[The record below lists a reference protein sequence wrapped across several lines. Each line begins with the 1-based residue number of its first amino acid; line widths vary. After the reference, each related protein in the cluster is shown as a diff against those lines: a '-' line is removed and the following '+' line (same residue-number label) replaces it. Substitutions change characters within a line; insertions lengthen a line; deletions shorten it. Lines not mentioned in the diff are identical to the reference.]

1 MSNILIPTNKDTI
14 MKKIKLYIFHP
25 YSRIG
30 GADLSLSRL
39 INNLDTK
46 KYSITFITLEKP
58 SISYYLKNKIKIHII
73 KKKRTIYSIFEIRKL
88 INNSRNN
95 FSKIIFIS
103 NQHFANITS
112 VLALININWV
122 KLILIERNNP
132 IELDYSNK
140 LKDKIIKILIKITY
154 RFSNTIIAISKELGK
169 DLEKL
174 CNKKVI
180 TIYNPS
186 FDRSI
191 YGLAKKKVIKKK
203 FKIILNIARF
213 EKQKNQLML
222 LESFNDIQKE
232 INAKLLLVGYGS
244 EKKKL
249 IDYISRNNLKK
260 KVLLI
265 TDNKNIFSY
274 YKMADLFVLTSIY
287 EGFGNV
293 LVEAGMFKVPIISTN
308 CKSGPKEI
316 LNYGKFGDL
325 VNVGDNA
332 KLSKLIIK
340 NLKKPNKIK
349 ILKMYKSLKT
359 FNIQN
364 HIRKYEKIFNEI

>member
-1 MSNILIPTNKDTI
+1 MLITNNKDMI
-14 MKKIKLYIFHP
+14 IKKIKLYIYHP

-58 SISYYLKNKIKIHII
+58 RIKYYLKNKIQIHII

-88 INNSRNN
+88 VFKNRNN

-103 NQHFANITS
+103 NQHFANVIS
-112 VLALININWV
+112 VISLASINWI

-154 RFSNTIIAISKELGK
+154 RFSNRIISISKELGK

-174 CNKKVI
+174 CDKKVI

-186 FDRSI
+186 FDKNI
-191 YGLAKKKVIKKK
+191 FKFANKKIIKKNY
-203 FKIILNIARF
+203 KIILNVARY
-213 EKQKNQLML
+213 EKQKNHLML
-222 LESFNDIQKE
+222 LESFKNIHKD
-232 INAKLLLVGYGS
+232 INAKLLLVGYGA
-244 EKKKL
+244 EKEKIIEYINANKL
-249 IDYISRNNLKK
+249 RK

-265 TDNKNIFSY
+265 STKNVFNY
-274 YKMADLFVLTSIY
+274 YKVADLFVLTSIY

-293 LVEAGMFKVPIISTN
+293 LVEAGMFRIPIISTN

-316 LNYGKFGDL
+316 LNNGKFGDL
-325 VNVGDNA
+325 VDVGDNS
-332 KLSKLIIK
+332 KLSRLIIK

-349 ILKMYKSLKT
+349 ILNMYKSLKIY
-359 FNIQN
+359 NIQN
-364 HIRKYEKIFNEI
+364 HIKKYEKIFNEI

>member
-1 MSNILIPTNKDTI
+1 MQ
-14 MKKIKLYIFHP
+14 KIKLYIFHP

-39 INNLDTK
+39 INNLDKK
-46 KYSITFITLEKP
+46 KYSITFITLERP
-58 SISYYLKNKIKIHII
+58 RINFYLKRKIEIHII
-73 KKKRTIYSIFEIRKL
+73 KKKRAIYSIFELRKL
-88 INNSRNN
+88 IKKDKNK

-103 NQHFANITS
+103 NQHFANIIS
-112 VLALININWV
+112 VVALANISWI

-140 LKDKIIKILIKITY
+140 LKDKLIKLLIKITY
-154 RFSNTIIAISKELGK
+154 KYSDTIISISKELGR

-174 CNKKVI
+174 CNKKVS
-180 TIYNPS
+180 TIYNAS
-186 FDRSI
+186 YDTNIFKLS
-191 YGLAKKKVIKKK
+191 KKIINKKS
-203 FKIILNIARF
+203 KIILNIARF
-213 EKQKNQLML
+213 EIQKNHLML
-222 LESFNDIQKE
+222 LESFKNVHKQ
-232 INAKLLLVGYGS
+232 INAKLILVGYGS
-244 EKKKL
+244 EKQNIL
-249 IDYISRNNLKK
+249 QYINRNNLKK

-274 YKMADLFVLTSIY
+274 YKIADLFVLTSIY

-316 LNYGKFGDL
+316 LKNGKFGDL
-325 VNVGDNA
+325 VNIGDT
-332 KLSKLIIK
+332 KRLSKLILK

-349 ILKMYKSLKT
+349 ILKMYESLKI
-359 FNIQN
+359 FNIKN
-364 HIRKYEKIFNEI
+364 HIKKYEKIFDKV

>member
-1 MSNILIPTNKDTI
+1 

-39 INNLDTK
+39 INNLNKK

-58 SISYYLKNKIKIHII
+58 SINFYLKSKIEIHII
-73 KKKRTIYSIFEIRKL
+73 KKKRTIYSIFELRTIVKKDRHQY
-88 INNSRNN
+88 
-95 FSKIIFIS
+95 SKIIFIS
-103 NQHFANITS
+103 NQHFANIIS
-112 VLALININWV
+112 VIALGQIKWA

-154 RFSNTIIAISKELGK
+154 RFSDYIISISKELGK

-174 CNKKVI
+174 CNKKVN

-186 FDRSI
+186 FDKSI
-191 YGLAKKKVIKKK
+191 FKLANKKILQKDS
-203 FKIILNIARF
+203 KIILNVARF
-213 EKQKNQLML
+213 EKQKNHLML
-222 LESFNDIQKE
+222 LESFKKIHNKIE
-232 INAKLLLVGYGS
+232 AKLVLIGYGS
-244 EKKKL
+244 EKKNIL
-249 IDYISRNNLKK
+249 EYINRNNLKN

-265 TDNKNIFSY
+265 SDSKNIFSY
-274 YKMADLFVLTSIY
+274 FKIADLFVLTSIY

-293 LVEAGMFKVPIISTN
+293 LVEAGIFKIPIISTN

-316 LNYGKFGDL
+316 LNNGQFGDL
-325 VNVGDNA
+325 VDIGDTK
-332 KLSKLIIK
+332 KLSKLMIK
-340 NLKKPNKIK
+340 NLNKPNKDK
-349 ILKMYKSLKT
+349 ILKMYRSLKIY
-359 FNIQN
+359 NIKK
-364 HIRKYEKIFNEI
+364 HIIKYEKIFDKI

>member
-1 MSNILIPTNKDTI
+1 MQ
-14 MKKIKLYIFHP
+14 KIKLYIFHP

-39 INNLDTK
+39 INNLDKK
-46 KYSITFITLEKP
+46 KYSITFITLERP
-58 SISYYLKNKIKIHII
+58 RINFYLKRKIEIHII
-73 KKKRTIYSIFEIRKL
+73 KKKRAIYSIFELRKL
-88 INNSRNN
+88 IKKDKNK

-103 NQHFANITS
+103 NQHFANIIS
-112 VLALININWV
+112 VVALANISWI

-140 LKDKIIKILIKITY
+140 LKDKLIKLLIKITY
-154 RFSNTIIAISKELGK
+154 KYSDTIISISKELGR

-174 CNKKVI
+174 CNKKVS
-180 TIYNPS
+180 TIYNAS
-186 FDRSI
+186 YDTNIFKLS
-191 YGLAKKKVIKKK
+191 KKKINKKS
-203 FKIILNIARF
+203 KIILNIARF
-213 EKQKNQLML
+213 EKQKNHLML
-222 LESFNDIQKE
+222 LESFKNVHKQ
-232 INAKLLLVGYGS
+232 INAKLILVGYGS
-244 EKKKL
+244 EKQNIL
-249 IDYISRNNLKK
+249 QYINRNNLKK

-274 YKMADLFVLTSIY
+274 YKIADLFVLTSIY

-316 LNYGKFGDL
+316 LKNGKFGDL
-325 VNVGDNA
+325 VNIGDT
-332 KLSKLIIK
+332 KRLSKLILK

-349 ILKMYKSLKT
+349 ILKMYESLKI
-359 FNIQN
+359 FNIKN
-364 HIRKYEKIFNEI
+364 HIKKYEKIFDNV

>member
-1 MSNILIPTNKDTI
+1 MQ
-14 MKKIKLYIFHP
+14 KIKLYIFHP

-39 INNLDTK
+39 INNLDKK
-46 KYSITFITLEKP
+46 KYSITFITLERP
-58 SISYYLKNKIKIHII
+58 RINFYLKRKIEIHII
-73 KKKRTIYSIFEIRKL
+73 KKKRAIYSIFELRKL
-88 INNSRNN
+88 IKKDKNK

-103 NQHFANITS
+103 NQHFANIIS
-112 VLALININWV
+112 VVALANISWI

-140 LKDKIIKILIKITY
+140 QKNKLIKLLIKITY
-154 RFSNTIIAISKELGK
+154 KYSDTIISISKELGR

-174 CNKKVI
+174 CNKKVS
-180 TIYNPS
+180 TIYNAS
-186 FDRSI
+186 YDTNIFKLS
-191 YGLAKKKVIKKK
+191 KKKINKKS
-203 FKIILNIARF
+203 KIILNIARF
-213 EKQKNQLML
+213 EKQKNHLML
-222 LESFNDIQKE
+222 LESFKNVHKQ
-232 INAKLLLVGYGS
+232 INAKLILVGYGS
-244 EKKKL
+244 EKKNIL
-249 IDYISRNNLKK
+249 QYINRNNLKK

-274 YKMADLFVLTSIY
+274 YKIADLFVLTSIY

-316 LNYGKFGDL
+316 LKNGKFGDL
-325 VNVGDNA
+325 VNIGDT
-332 KLSKLIIK
+332 KRLSKLILK

-349 ILKMYKSLKT
+349 ILKMYESLKI
-359 FNIQN
+359 FNIKN
-364 HIRKYEKIFNEI
+364 HIKKYEKIFDKV